1 LIKSREIKYKKKDS
15 LGKRRIQVIMS
26 LHLFSEA
33 NLFSGGVIGALLG
46 EVMKWA
52 ISTINK
58 GLAFKCT
65 LKSS

>member
-1 LIKSREIKYKKKDS
+1 M
-15 LGKRRIQVIMS
+15 GKRRIQVIMS